1 MENKSTKVKK
11 VEETDDKVIYNVNGN
26 TFSVEKRYELI
37 DMIGSGAYG
46 IVVAA
51 KDHNETDDDG

>member
-51 KDHNETDDDG
+51 KDHNEQDDDG